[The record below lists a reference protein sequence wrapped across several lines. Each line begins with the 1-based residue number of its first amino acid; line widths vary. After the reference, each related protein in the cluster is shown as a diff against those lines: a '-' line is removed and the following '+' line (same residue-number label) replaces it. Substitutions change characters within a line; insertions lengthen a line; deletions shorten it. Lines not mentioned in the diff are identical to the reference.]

1 MNTLFNFNRLVL
13 MLKRYFIE
21 NKSRE
26 LMYWGILILVFIF
39 VHSSGSTKIILYIMG
54 FIFAAK
60 QFKSFAFTPGGM
72 HYLLIPAT
80 HLEKLIS
87 AIFLSTI
94 YYFTMFTISYSIGNI
109 LGTTL
114 YNLLFTQS
122 TPVVWD
128 FFSATGSHSFGND
141 INFSMGNAFLGM
153 IINFLI
159 FQSVFLLGSIY
170 FKHNAIGKT
179 LLSIFAFYFVIG
191 MIELFLFKVIFVD
204 LSVLRGMSS
213 FNLMDD
219 NSILQTNL
227 MNGLKVFTYILIPLF
242 WTVTYFR
249 LTEKQV

>member
-1 MNTLFNFNRLVL
+1 MNATFNFNRLFL

-26 LMYWGILILVFIF
+26 IMYWGILILVFTF
-39 VHSSGSTKIILYIMG
+39 VHNSGSAKIILYIMG

-87 AIFLSTI
+87 AILLTTV
-94 YYFTMFTISYSIGNI
+94 YYFTLFTITYSIGNV

-114 YNLLFTQS
+114 YNLVFTQS
-122 TPVVWD
+122 TPVIWD
-128 FFSATGSHSFGND
+128 FFSTTGSTSFGNGID
-141 INFSMGNAFLGM
+141 FSIGNAFLEM

-159 FQSVFLLGSIY
+159 IQSVFILGSIY
-170 FKHNAIGKT
+170 FKRGTIGRT
-179 LLSIFAFYFVIG
+179 MLSIFAFYFIIG
-191 MIELFLFKVIFVD
+191 MIELFFLKVIFVD
-204 LSVLRGMSS
+204 LTTLRGMNS
-213 FNLMDD
+213 FNFMAD
-219 NSILQTNL
+219 NTSLLTTLGI
-227 MNGLKVFTYILIPLF
+227 GFKIFTCLLIPFF
-242 WTVTYFR
+242 WTVSYFR

>member
-1 MNTLFNFNRLVL
+1 MNTTFKFNHLVL
-13 MLKRYFIE
+13 ILKRYFIE

-26 LMYWGILILVFIF
+26 LTYWGMMILVFTF

-54 FIFAAK
+54 FIFASK

-87 AIFLSTI
+87 AIFLTTI
-94 YYFTMFTISYSIGNI
+94 YYFTMFTITYSIGNI

-114 YNLLFTQS
+114 FNLVFTQS

-128 FFSATGSHSFGND
+128 FLSATGSHSFGND
-141 INFSMGNAFLGM
+141 INFSMGNSFLEM

-159 FQSVFLLGSIY
+159 LQSVFMLGSIY
-170 FKHNAIGKT
+170 FKHNAIGRT
-179 LLSIFAFYFVIG
+179 MLSIFAIYFVFG

-204 LSVLRGMSS
+204 ISVLRGMSS
-213 FNLMDD
+213 FNLMAG

-227 MNGLKVFTYILIPLF
+227 MNGLKVFSYILIPLF